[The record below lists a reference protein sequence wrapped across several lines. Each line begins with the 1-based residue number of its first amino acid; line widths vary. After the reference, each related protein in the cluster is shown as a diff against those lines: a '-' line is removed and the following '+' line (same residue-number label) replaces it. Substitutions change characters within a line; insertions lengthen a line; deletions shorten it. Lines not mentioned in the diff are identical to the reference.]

1 MKNLLIRFTNLNFW
15 VKMIFCF
22 CLIGVLSNTVLCIR
36 DLMTGGILFRLHAGF
51 WVLYASQ
58 AVFILLGERYV
69 SVLALVQGLLAFFT
83 NADFTFVPLL
93 RAVGTVYYV
102 LFPVPTLQMMS
113 AYKYIFISA
122 AFTLQM
128 LSAYVLLVSFPKPA
142 PKKEPVVEK

>member
-1 MKNLLIRFTNLNFW
+1 
-15 VKMIFCF
+15 
-22 CLIGVLSNTVLCIR
+22 
-36 DLMTGGILFRLHAGF
+36 MTGGILFRLHAGF

-128 LSAYVLLVSFPKPA
+128 LSAYVLFVSFPKAA
-142 PKKEPVVEK
+142 PKKEPALEK